1 MTMTIRLS
9 NDPPDE
15 RLSFQLYAASRA
27 SEMEDWGWP
36 EEMRQSFLA
45 MQFRLQ
51 QQSYLARFPNGSVRT
66 IECAG
71 VPAGKLHSA
80 AEGDSLVLIDLS
92 LLPEYRNRGIGTEAI
107 RLLQR
112 EAAEGPFRKLLL
124 TVRADNPAFRLYERL
139 GFVAVGQAPLDIRME
154 WVVPFQI

>member
-1 MTMTIRLS
+1 MTIRLS

-15 RLSFQLYAASRA
+15 RLSYELYAAARA
-27 SEMEDWGWP
+27 SEMEAWGWP
-36 EEMRQSFLA
+36 DETRQSFLA

-51 QQSYLARFPNGSVRT
+51 QQGYASRFPTGTVRT
-66 IECAG
+66 IEYAG
-71 VPAGKLHSA
+71 EPAGKLHSA
-80 AEGDSLVLIDLS
+80 AEGDSLVLVDIS

-112 EAAEGPFRKLLL
+112 EAAERSFRKVLL
-124 TVRADNPAFRLYERL
+124 TVRADNPAFRLYGKL
-139 GFVAVGQAPLDIRME
+139 GFVPVGQAPLDIRME